1 MTSTRRHFG
10 ARLYHLLPP
19 SPIFLRHPFKIYEFA
34 EMLRLAPPQRSQTV
48 LDLGCGAGRQSTFLA
63 RRAGHVFALDP
74 SADMI
79 ARAEKV
85 LAQARAQNITL
96 RHAELANAGFG
107 DGFFDAAYSFSVI
120 EHVKHLPA
128 LFREVLRVLKPGG
141 RFIVSTDSLAQ
152 IDDPGFISRHNALCS
167 VVTLF
172 SSASLKAMF
181 SDAGFAEV
189 HVHPICTSDFAARE
203 FVQAED
209 RQHQYR
215 MIPGLW
221 TAARLRW
228 LDHIHPGREQGIFL
242 IGAGTKPGAPR

>member
-1 MTSTRRHFG
+1 MTSARRNFG

-19 SPIFLRHPFKIYEFA
+19 TPLFLRHPFKIYEFN
-34 EMLRLAPPQRSQTV
+34 EMLRLAPPRPTDAV
-48 LDLGCGAGRQSTFLA
+48 LDLGCGMGRQSTFLA
-63 RRAGHVFALDP
+63 RRAGHVVALDP

-79 ARAEKV
+79 ARAERV
-85 LAQARAQNITL
+85 LAEARIRNITL
-96 RHAELANAGFG
+96 RHAELASAGFG
-107 DGFFDAAYSFSVI
+107 VGSFDAAYSFSVI
-120 EHVKHLPA
+120 EHVENLPA

-152 IDDPGFISRHNALCS
+152 IADPGFIARHNAQCG

-172 SSASLKAMF
+172 SGTSLKAMF
-181 SDAGFAEV
+181 SEAGFAEV
-189 HVHPICTSDFAARE
+189 HVHPICTSEFAARE

-215 MIPGLW
+215 MIPGWW

-228 LDHIHPGREQGIFL
+228 LDRMHPGREQGIFL
-242 IGAGTKPGAPR
+242 MANANAGSG